1 MTLTWQTDGQ
11 TWFLL
16 PAQPRAVIHFLGGAF
31 VGAAPQLFYSRLLEE
46 LARMDMA
53 IVATPYT
60 TDIDHAQ
67 LALSAMHSLHSSL
80 QSKGLVK
87 LPLFGLGHSLGCK
100 LQILSCLTDPSVGA
114 QRQGNILLA
123 YSNAGLDQALP
134 LLRLLV
140 QTWPQQQVADL
151 WRMWMGSSSPPVNL
165 WVEFE
170 PSPAETNRLIEEQYL
185 VRNNL
190 LMEFRQDDIDD
201 IPLLYQQL
209 RRKYPNHTQW
219 QHLEGDHLTPLGL
232 SYPFQAGEEFS
243 PIDAFG
249 QLLYQNLLAPNQ
261 QMIRNIQAWLAAQLA
276 QSSQL
281 RSESSS

>member
-1 MTLTWQTDGQ
+1 MSLTWQTDGQ

-16 PAQPRAVIHFLGGAF
+16 PSQPRAVVHFLGGAF
-31 VGAAPQLFYSRLLEE
+31 VGAAPQFFYSRLLEE

-67 LALSAMHSLHSSL
+67 LAFSAVQSL
-80 QSKGLVK
+80 QIGLRSKGLVG

-100 LQILSCLTDPSVGA
+100 LQILSCLMDPSIGG
-114 QRQGNILLA
+114 QRQGNIFLA

-134 LLRLLV
+134 LLRLLF
-140 QTWPQQQVADL
+140 QTWPQQQVTDL
-151 WRMWMGSSSPPVNL
+151 WRMWMGSSSPPMNW

-170 PSPAETNRLIEEQYL
+170 PSPVETNRLIEEQYP

-190 LMEFRQDDIDD
+190 LLEFRQDDIDD

-209 RRKYPNHTQW
+209 RSKYPGHTEW

-232 SYPFQAGEEFS
+232 SYPFRPGVEFS
-243 PIDAFG
+243 PIDAVG
-249 QLLYQNLLAPNQ
+249 QLVYQTLLTPNQ
-261 QMIRNIQAWLAAQLA
+261 AMIRCIQAWLAAQLA
-276 QSSQL
+276 
-281 RSESSS
+281 